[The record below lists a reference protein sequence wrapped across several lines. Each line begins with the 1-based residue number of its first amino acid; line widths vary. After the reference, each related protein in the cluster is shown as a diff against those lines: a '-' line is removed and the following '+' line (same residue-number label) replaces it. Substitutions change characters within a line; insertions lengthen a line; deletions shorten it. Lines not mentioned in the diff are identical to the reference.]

1 MIRDYILNGLLPV
14 APLEGVDTAIEYL
27 ITKVSLDRWETCSEA

>member
-14 APLEGVDTAIEYL
+14 ASLEGVDTAIEHL
-27 ITKVSLDRWETCSEA
+27 ITKVSSDRRETCSEA